1 MGDASHFLI
10 SGWVCRQWIREDGRQ
25 QIIDFILPG
34 DTVLPIRSPKHT
46 STVCL
51 LTLTTAKLAPA
62 ASVFKAVADDAA
74 RYPSLAKAFVTT
86 VALEHQRLLDQLI
99 RLGMLSATERLA
111 DLLYE
116 LHRRLE
122 PVSLASQGRFG
133 LPLTQTV
140 LADALGTS
148 AIHMNRTFKL
158 LEREGEIR
166 A

>member
-1 MGDASHFLI
+1 MM
-10 SGWVCRQWIREDGRQ
+10 
-25 QIIDFILPG
+25 P
-34 DTVLPIRSPKHT
+34 
-46 STVCL
+46 
-51 LTLTTAKLAPA
+51 
-62 ASVFKAVADDAA
+62 A
-74 RYPSLAKAFVTT
+74 RYPNLAKTFVTA

-122 PVSLASQGRFG
+122 PVSLASQGRFAC
-133 LPLTQTV
+133 PLTQTV

-166 A
+166 RDPPWISLPGLHGSRRAS